1 MTTNLRCIGLV
12 IGLALVAGCGSSPT
26 VRYYTL
32 NAVEAPAATAAPTKA
47 EFTVTVGPVSVPDA
61 VDRPQIVL
69 RVAANRVERSEF
81 DRWGEALKLAIPRV
95 VAARLAGELA
105 SAQVFVYS
113 PSAPPADFRVLIDVE
128 RFESE
133 PAKAVTVEA
142 SWSIRPRAK
151 GELKSGR
158 SVVREPVA
166 TAGYDALVAAHS
178 RALAAVSRDIA
189 EALRTMS
196 R

>member
-1 MTTNLRCIGLV
+1 MTMNLRRIGLV
-12 IGLALVAGCGSSPT
+12 IGLALAAGCGSSPA

-32 NAVEAPAATAAPTKA
+32 NAVEAPGSTAAPAKA
-47 EFTVTVGPVSVPDA
+47 ELTVTVGPVSVPDV

-95 VAARLAGELA
+95 VAASLAQQLT

-113 PSAPPADFRVLIDVE
+113 PSAPPADFRVLIDIE

-133 PAKAVTVEA
+133 PAKAVTIEA
-142 SWSIRPRAK
+142 SWSILPRAK
-151 GELKSGR
+151 GESKSGR

-178 RALAAVSRDIA
+178 RALETVSREIA
-189 EALRTMS
+189 VALRSMT

>member
-1 MTTNLRCIGLV
+1 MTMDLKRIGPV
-12 IGLALVAGCGSSPT
+12 IGLALVAGCGTSPQ

-32 NAVEAPAATAAPTKA
+32 NAVEAPAVAAVPGKA
-47 EFTVTVGPVSVPDA
+47 ALTVTVGPVSVPDA

-69 RVAANRVERSEF
+69 RVAPNRVERSEF
-81 DRWGEALKLAIPRV
+81 ERWGEALKFAVPRV
-95 VAARLAGELA
+95 VAASLARELA
-105 SAQVFVYS
+105 SAQIFVYS
-113 PSAPPADFRVLIDVE
+113 PSVPAADFRVLIDVE
-128 RFESE
+128 RFDSE
-133 PAKAVTVEA
+133 PARAVTVEA
-142 SWSIRPRAK
+142 SWSILPRVK
-151 GELKSGR
+151 GEPKTGR

-166 TAGYDALVAAHS
+166 AAGYDALVAAHS

>member
-1 MTTNLRCIGLV
+1 MTKTLGAIGLV
-12 IGLALVAGCGSSPT
+12 IGLALAAGCGTSPT

-32 NAVEAPAATAAPTKA
+32 NTAEASAAAAAPAKA
-47 EFTVTVGPVSVPDA
+47 VLSVTVGPVSVPDV

-69 RVAANRVERSEF
+69 RVGANRVELSEF
-81 DRWGEALKLAIPRV
+81 ERWGEPLKVAIPRV
-95 VAARLAGELA
+95 VAVSLEQQIAPAR
-105 SAQVFVYS
+105 VFVYS
-113 PSAPPADFRVLIDVE
+113 PSAPGADFRVLIDVE

-142 SWSIRPRAK
+142 SWSIRPGAK
-151 GELKSGR
+151 GEPRSGR
-158 SVVREPVA
+158 SVAREPVA
-166 TAGYDALVAAHS
+166 GAGYDALVAAHS

-189 EALRTMS
+189 EALRSMS

>member
-1 MTTNLRCIGLV
+1 MTRNLTAIGLV
-12 IGLALVAGCGSSPT
+12 AALVLAAGCGSSPK

-32 NAVEAPAATAAPTKA
+32 SAVEAPAASAASVKA
-47 EFTVTVGPVSVPDA
+47 EFTVTVGPVSVPDV

-69 RVAANRVERSEF
+69 RVAANQVERSEF
-81 DRWGEALKLAIPRV
+81 DRWGEELNLAIPRV
-95 VAARLAGELA
+95 VAASLAQHLA

-113 PSAPPADFRVLIDVE
+113 PSAPPADFRVLIGIE

-133 PAKAVTVEA
+133 PGKAVTVEA

-151 GELKSGR
+151 GEPRAGR
-158 SVVREPVA
+158 SIVREPA
-166 TAGYDALVAAHS
+166 GAAGYEALVAAHS

-189 EALRTMS
+189 DALRSTA